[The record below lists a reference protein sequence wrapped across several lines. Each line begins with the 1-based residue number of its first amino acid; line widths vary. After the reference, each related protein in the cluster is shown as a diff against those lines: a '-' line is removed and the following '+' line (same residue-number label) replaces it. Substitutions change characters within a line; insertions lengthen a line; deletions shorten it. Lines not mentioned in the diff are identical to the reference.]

1 MAIADKRITHHMN
14 AHRTPGAGWTI
25 DLVKS
30 AVERGAKIE
39 PFNAAFV
46 KIYMKRPEVKPSQ
59 FTDYGL
65 PQFNSASLVPMT
77 VAKAALP
84 DLDLAPTT
92 APMAEQRR
100 RPKP

>member
-1 MAIADKRITHHMN
+1 MN

-65 PQFNSASLVPMT
+65 PQLIAVSYARGQQR
-77 VAKAALP
+77 VAAIQLGIARTHGRCQGGP
-84 DLDLAPTT
+84 A
-92 APMAEQRR
+92 
-100 RPKP
+100 

>member
-1 MAIADKRITHHMN
+1 MN

-46 KIYMKRPEVKPSQ
+46 KLYMKRPEVNNPK
-59 FTDYGL
+59 FMDHGL
-65 PQFNSASLVPMT
+65 PQFNSASLVPMA

-84 DLDLAPTT
+84 ELDLTPTS